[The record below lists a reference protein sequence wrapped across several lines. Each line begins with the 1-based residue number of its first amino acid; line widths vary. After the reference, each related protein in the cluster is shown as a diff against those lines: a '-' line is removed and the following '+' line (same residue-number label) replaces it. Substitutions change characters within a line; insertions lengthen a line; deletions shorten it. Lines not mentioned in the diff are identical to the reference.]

1 MGRTGSGK
9 STMTLGLLRI
19 LELVENPE
27 GQKGKIEL
35 DSVDISEIGL
45 HHLRGR
51 VTIVPQD
58 PTLFTE
64 TIRFN
69 IDPFNEFRDEDIIK
83 ALKKVQI
90 WDSIKPAEK
99 SKVYATLEE
108 EEKDKLKSEV
118 SGGGSNFSLGQRQL
132 LCMARALIRKP
143 KILLM
148 DEATASIDEM
158 TDHLIQKMIKEEFVN
173 STVITIAHSLNT
185 IIEYDRIMVLD
196 RGNLVEFDTPFNL
209 LQNSEG
215 YFTKLIKEQGKQF
228 EQEMLDLA
236 RKKN

>member
-9 STMTLGLLRI
+9 STLTLGLLRI
-19 LELVENPE
+19 LELVDSPE
-27 GQKGKIEL
+27 GEKGKIEL
-35 DSVDISEIGL
+35 DSVDISAIGL
-45 HHLRGR
+45 HHLRGN

-69 IDPFNEFRDEDIIK
+69 IDPFNEFTDEEIIM

-90 WDSIKPAEK
+90 WESIKPKDK
-99 SKVYATLEE
+99 SKVGTPIEE
-108 EEKDKLKSEV
+108 GERLRSEV
-118 SGGGSNFSLGQRQL
+118 TGGGSNFSLGQRQL

-158 TDHLIQKMIKEEFVN
+158 TDHLIQKMIKEEFLN
-173 STVITIAHSLNT
+173 STVITIAHRLNT

-196 RGNLVEFDTPFNL
+196 KGKIVEFDTPFNL

-215 YFTKLIKEQGKQF
+215 YFTSLIKEQGKTF
-228 EQEMLDLA
+228 EQEMLKLA
-236 RKKN
+236 EKKV